1 MTYARQEDNTSI
13 LLFNA
18 LHKCQKDSSHLFDH
32 GPWPSSLAT
41 KVGAYLKT
49 PLREPQHSALLAK
62 GGPEASADPESRAMW
77 VLVCVRMQ
85 DDACMRAA
93 PVDTSS

>member
-1 MTYARQEDNTSI
+1 MTYARQEDNKSI
-13 LLFNA
+13 LFNA
-18 LHKCQKDSSHLFDH
+18 LHKCHKDSSHLFDR
-32 GPWPSSLAT
+32 GPWTPSLAT

-62 GGPEASADPESRAMW
+62 GGPEASADPESRAMR